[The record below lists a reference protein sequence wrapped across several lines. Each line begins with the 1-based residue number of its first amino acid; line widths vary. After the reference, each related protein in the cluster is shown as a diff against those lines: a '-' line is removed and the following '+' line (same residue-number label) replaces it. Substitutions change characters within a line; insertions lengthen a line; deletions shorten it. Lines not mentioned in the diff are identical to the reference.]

1 MDIKKFLS
9 KFYKGTKNQTLDA
22 VVYFM
27 AKYNN
32 PEKSLKIIH
41 IAGTNGKGSCV
52 EMISNVLICARY
64 RVGKFISPHL
74 IKYNERI
81 CVDNK
86 EITDAEL
93 EELIK
98 ELMSEIE
105 IYNKEHNNNV
115 TLFELELIMA
125 LIYFN
130 RKNCDFVVLE
140 TGLGG
145 LHDSTNIVNPIV
157 SVITSIGYDHMH
169 ILGNTLPE
177 IAKQKAGIIKENSTT
192 VFISQDDDVNEVIKN
207 TCKAKNNTLHL
218 ITEQDI
224 SNYSYNEDYQKFDY
238 KNYKN
243 ILVNLKGKK
252 QIYNASICLE
262 CMQILKYKGYDIS
275 EDSIRKGLS
284 TVIHR
289 ARFEQL
295 NENPIVI
302 YDGAHNKPAMQ
313 NLINSVNMY
322 YKNNKKI
329 FIVSILKTKD
339 YKSMLGELLQY
350 EEAIYIFTSGN
361 NIERYVSG
369 EILANTAKE
378 IIKEK
383 SIYNE
388 NVSDTISGAKDYN
401 NIRIMDLKNALD
413 YVIRDCKDYTIFI
426 VGSFY
431 VYGDVID
438 MLKEYKNT
446 YIMAITKYIN
456 KGKWN

>member
-1 MDIKKFLS
+1 MDVKKFLS
-9 KFYKGTKNQTLDA
+9 EFYKGTKKQTLDT

-27 AKYNN
+27 KKYNN

-52 EMISNVLICARY
+52 EMISNVLTCAGY
-64 RVGKFISPHL
+64 KVGKFISPHL
-74 IKYNERI
+74 VEYNERI

-86 EITDAEL
+86 EITDVEL
-93 EELIK
+93 EELIT
-98 ELMSEIE
+98 ELIPEVE
-105 IYNKEHNNNV
+105 KYNKEHINNV
-115 TLFELELIMA
+115 TLFELEIIMA
-125 LIYFN
+125 LIYFY
-130 RKNCDFVVLE
+130 RKSCDFVVLE

-177 IAKQKAGIIKENSTT
+177 IAAQKAGIIKENSNTI
-192 VFISQDDDVNEVIKN
+192 FISQDNEVNRVIED

-218 ITEQDI
+218 IKEQDI
-224 SNYSYNEDYQKFDY
+224 SNYSYDENYQKFDY

-262 CMQILKYKGYDIS
+262 CMNILKDKGYTIN
-275 EDSIRKGLS
+275 ENGIRKGLS

-289 ARFEQL
+289 ARFEKL
-295 NENPIVI
+295 YEKPTII

-339 YKSMLGELLQY
+339 YKSMLRELLQDK
-350 EEAIYIFTSGN
+350 EAVYIFTSGN
-361 NIERYVSG
+361 STERYVQG

-378 IIKEK
+378 VMKE
-383 SIYNE
+383 
-388 NVSDTISGAKDYN
+388 A
-401 NIRIMDLKNALD
+401 NIQVKDLKDALE
-413 YVIRDCKDYTIFI
+413 YAIKDCKNYTIFI

-431 VYGDVID
+431 VYGNVID

-446 YIMAITKYIN
+446 
-456 KGKWN
+456 

>member
-1 MDIKKFLS
+1 MDVKEFLS
-9 KFYKGTKNQTLDA
+9 KFYKGTKKQTLDA

-27 AKYNN
+27 EKYKN

-52 EMISNVLICARY
+52 EMISNVLT
-64 RVGKFISPHL
+64 
-74 IKYNERI
+74 
-81 CVDNK
+81 NK

-93 EELIK
+93 EKLIT
-98 ELMSEIE
+98 ELMPEVVK
-105 IYNKEHNNNV
+105 YNKEHSNDV
-115 TLFELELIMA
+115 TLFELEIIMA

-157 SVITSIGYDHMH
+157 SIITSIGYDHMH

-177 IAKQKAGIIKENSTT
+177 IAAQKAGIIKENSNTI
-192 VFISQDDDVNEVIKN
+192 FISQDNEVNRVIED

-218 ITEQDI
+218 IKEQDI
-224 SNYSYNEDYQKFDY
+224 SNYSYDENYQKFDY

-252 QIYNASICLE
+252 QIYSASICLK
-262 CMQILKYKGYDIS
+262 CMNILKDKGYTIN
-275 EDSIRKGLS
+275 ENGIRKGLS

-339 YKSMLGELLQY
+339 YKSMLGELLQDK
-350 EEAIYIFTSGN
+350 EAVYIFTSGN
-361 NIERYVSG
+361 STERYVQG

-378 IIKEK
+378 VMKE
-383 SIYNE
+383 
-388 NVSDTISGAKDYN
+388 A
-401 NIRIMDLKNALD
+401 NIQVKDLKDALE
-413 YVIRDCKDYTIFI
+413 YVIKDCKNYTIFI

-446 YIMAITKYIN
+446 
-456 KGKWN
+456 

>member
-1 MDIKKFLS
+1 MDVKEFLS

-27 AKYNN
+27 EKYNS

-52 EMISNVLICARY
+52 EMISNVLTCAEY
-64 RVGKFISPHL
+64 KVGKFISPHL
-74 IKYNERI
+74 IEYNERI

-93 EELIK
+93 EELIT
-98 ELMSEIE
+98 ELMPEVVK
-105 IYNKEHNNNV
+105 YNKEHSNDV
-115 TLFELELIMA
+115 TLFELEIIMA

-157 SVITSIGYDHMH
+157 SIITSIGYDHMH

-177 IAKQKAGIIKENSTT
+177 IAVQKAGIIKENSNTI
-192 VFISQDDDVNEVIKN
+192 FISQDDEVNKVIEN

-218 ITEQDI
+218 IKEQDI
-224 SNYSYNEDYQKFDY
+224 SNYSYDENYQKFDY
-238 KNYKN
+238 RNYKN
-243 ILVNLKGKK
+243 VLVNLKGKK

-262 CMQILKYKGYDIS
+262 CMQILKDKGYTVS

-284 TVIHR
+284 TVIHK
-289 ARFEQL
+289 ARFEKL
-295 NENPIVI
+295 SENPTII

-322 YKNNKKI
+322 YKNNKKV

-339 YKSMLGELLQY
+339 YKGMLGELLQDKK
-350 EEAIYIFTSGN
+350 AIYIFTSGN
-361 NIERYVSG
+361 SKERYVQG
-369 EILANTAKE
+369 EVLANTAKE
-378 IIKEK
+378 IMKEANIQVK
-383 SIYNE
+383 NLKDSIYYSVKNY
-388 NVSDTISGAKDYN
+388 KDS
-401 NIRIMDLKNALD
+401 
-413 YVIRDCKDYTIFI
+413 TIFI

-431 VYGDVID
+431 VYGDVINI
-438 MLKEYKNT
+438 LKEIKNEST
-446 YIMAITKYIN
+446 N
-456 KGKWN
+456 CN

>member
-1 MDIKKFLS
+1 MVNVEEYLNNF
-9 KFYKGTKNQTLDA
+9 FRGTKDPSLKAMRYFLDT
-22 VVYFM
+22 
-27 AKYNN
+27 YNN
-32 PEKSLKIIH
+32 IDDNMKFIH
-41 IAGTNGKGSCV
+41 IAGTNGKGSYTKI
-52 EMISNVLICARY
+52 ISNILVRQGY
-64 RVGKFISPHL
+64 KVGKFISPHL
-74 IKYNERI
+74 IEYNERI

-93 EELIK
+93 EKLIT
-98 ELMSEIE
+98 ELMPEVVK
-105 IYNKEHNNNV
+105 YNKEHNNDV
-115 TLFELELIMA
+115 TLFELEIIMA

-157 SVITSIGYDHMH
+157 SIITSIGYDHMH

-177 IAKQKAGIIKENSTT
+177 IAAQKAGIIKENSNTI
-192 VFISQDDDVNEVIKN
+192 FISQDNEVNRVIED

-218 ITEQDI
+218 IKEQDI
-224 SNYSYNEDYQKFDY
+224 SNYSYDENYQKFDY

-252 QIYNASICLE
+252 QIYNASICLK
-262 CMQILKYKGYDIS
+262 CMNILKDKGYTIN
-275 EDSIRKGLS
+275 ENGIRKGLS

-339 YKSMLGELLQY
+339 YKSMLGELLQDK
-350 EEAIYIFTSGN
+350 EAVYIFTSGN
-361 NIERYVSG
+361 STERYVQG

-378 IIKEK
+378 VMKE
-383 SIYNE
+383 
-388 NVSDTISGAKDYN
+388 A
-401 NIRIMDLKNALD
+401 NIQVKDLKDALE
-413 YVIRDCKDYTIFI
+413 YVIKDCKNYTIFI

-446 YIMAITKYIN
+446 
-456 KGKWN
+456 

>member
-1 MDIKKFLS
+1 MDVKEFLS
-9 KFYKGTKNQTLDA
+9 GFYKGTKKQTLDA

-27 AKYNN
+27 EKYKN

-52 EMISNVLICARY
+52 EMISNVLTCDGY
-64 RVGKFISPHL
+64 KVGKFISPHL
-74 IKYNERI
+74 IEYNERI

-93 EELIK
+93 EELIT
-98 ELMSEIE
+98 ELMPEIE
-105 IYNKEHNNNV
+105 RYNKEHSSSV

-130 RKNCDFVVLE
+130 RRNCDFVVLE

-145 LHDSTNIVNPIV
+145 LHDSTNIVNPII

-177 IAKQKAGIIKENSTT
+177 IAKQKAGIIKEDSST
-192 VFISQDDDVNEVIKN
+192 VFISQDDDVNEVIEN
-207 TCKAKNNTLHL
+207 TCKAKNNKLHL
-218 ITEQDI
+218 IIEQDI
-224 SNYSYNEDYQKFDY
+224 SNYSYDEYYQKFDY

-262 CMQILKYKGYDIS
+262 CMQILKNKGYAVS
-275 EDSIRKGLS
+275 ENSIRNGLS

-289 ARFEQL
+289 ARFEKL
-295 NENPIVI
+295 YEKPTII
-302 YDGAHNKPAMQ
+302 YDGAHNRPAMQ

-322 YKNNKKI
+322 YKNNKKV

-339 YKSMLGELLQY
+339 YKSMLKELLQDK
-350 EEAIYIFTSGN
+350 EAIYIFTSGN

-378 IIKEK
+378 VIKEK
-383 SIYNE
+383 SIYNK
-388 NVSDTISGAKDYN
+388 NMSNTVTGIKN
-401 NIRIMDLKNALD
+401 NTDMQVMELKEAIEYSIKN
-413 YVIRDCKDYTIFI
+413 YKDYTIFI

-438 MLKEYKNT
+438 ILKEYKNT
-446 YIMAITKYIN
+446 
-456 KGKWN
+456 

>member
-1 MDIKKFLS
+1 MDVKEFLS
-9 KFYKGTKNQTLDA
+9 GFYKGTKNQTLDA

-27 AKYNN
+27 EKYKN

-52 EMISNVLICARY
+52 EMISNVLTCAGY
-64 RVGKFISPHL
+64 KVGKFISPHL
-74 IKYNERI
+74 IEYNERI

-93 EELIK
+93 EELIT
-98 ELMSEIE
+98 ELMPEIE
-105 IYNKEHNNNV
+105 RYNKEHSSSV

-130 RKNCDFVVLE
+130 RRNCDFVVLE

-177 IAKQKAGIIKENSTT
+177 IAKQKAGIIKEDSST
-192 VFISQDDDVNEVIKN
+192 VFISQDDDVNEVIEN

-218 ITEQDI
+218 ITERDI
-224 SNYSYNEDYQKFDY
+224 SNYSYDESYQKFDY

-262 CMQILKYKGYDIS
+262 CMQILKNKGYAVS
-275 EDSIRKGLS
+275 ENSIRKGLS
-284 TVIHR
+284 TVIHK
-289 ARFEQL
+289 ARFEKL
-295 NENPIVI
+295 YEKPTII

-322 YKNNKKI
+322 YKNNKKV

-339 YKSMLGELLQY
+339 YKSMLKELLQDK
-350 EEAIYIFTSGN
+350 EAIYIFTSGN

-378 IIKEK
+378 VIKEK
-383 SIYNE
+383 SIYNK
-388 NVSDTISGAKDYN
+388 NMSNTVTGIKN
-401 NIRIMDLKNALD
+401 NADIQVMELKEAIEYSIKN
-413 YVIRDCKDYTIFI
+413 YKDYTIFI

-438 MLKEYKNT
+438 ILKEYKNT
-446 YIMAITKYIN
+446 
-456 KGKWN
+456 

>member
-1 MDIKKFLS
+1 MDVKKFLS
-9 KFYKGTKNQTLDA
+9 EFYKGTKKQTLDT

-27 AKYNN
+27 KKYNN

-52 EMISNVLICARY
+52 EMISNVLTCAGY
-64 RVGKFISPHL
+64 KVGKFISPHL
-74 IKYNERI
+74 VEYNERI

-86 EITDAEL
+86 EITDVEL
-93 EELIK
+93 EELIT
-98 ELMSEIE
+98 ELMPEVE
-105 IYNKEHNNNV
+105 KYNKEHNNDV
-115 TLFELELIMA
+115 TLFELEIIMA

-157 SVITSIGYDHMH
+157 SIITSIGYDHMH

-177 IAKQKAGIIKENSTT
+177 IAAQKAGIIKENSNTI
-192 VFISQDDDVNEVIKN
+192 FIPQDDEVNEIIED

-218 ITEQDI
+218 IKEQDI
-224 SNYSYNEDYQKFDY
+224 SNYSYDENYQKFDY

-262 CMQILKYKGYDIS
+262 CMNILKDKGYTIN
-275 EDSIRKGLS
+275 ENGIRKGLS

-339 YKSMLGELLQY
+339 YKSMLGELLQDK
-350 EEAIYIFTSGN
+350 EAVYIFTSGN
-361 NIERYVSG
+361 STERYVQG

-378 IIKEK
+378 VMKE
-383 SIYNE
+383 
-388 NVSDTISGAKDYN
+388 A
-401 NIRIMDLKNALD
+401 NIQVKDLKDALE
-413 YVIRDCKDYTIFI
+413 YVIKDCKNYTIFI

-446 YIMAITKYIN
+446 
-456 KGKWN
+456 

>member
-1 MDIKKFLS
+1 MDVKKFLS
-9 KFYKGTKNQTLDA
+9 EFYKGTKKQTLDT

-27 AKYNN
+27 KKYNN

-41 IAGTNGKGSCV
+41 TAGTNGKGSCV
-52 EMISNVLICARY
+52 EMISNVLTCAGY
-64 RVGKFISPHL
+64 KVGKFISPHL
-74 IKYNERI
+74 VEYNERI

-86 EITDAEL
+86 EITDVEL
-93 EELIK
+93 EELIT
-98 ELMSEIE
+98 ELMPEVE
-105 IYNKEHNNNV
+105 KYNKEHNNDV
-115 TLFELELIMA
+115 TLFELKIIMA

-177 IAKQKAGIIKENSTT
+177 IAAQKAGIIKENSNTI
-192 VFISQDDDVNEVIKN
+192 FIPQDDEVNEIIED

-218 ITEQDI
+218 IKEQDI
-224 SNYSYNEDYQKFDY
+224 SNYSYDENYQKFDY

-262 CMQILKYKGYDIS
+262 CMNILKDKGYTIN
-275 EDSIRKGLS
+275 ENGIRKGLS

-289 ARFEQL
+289 ARFERL
-295 NENPIVI
+295 YEEPTII

-322 YKNNKKI
+322 YKNNKKV

-339 YKSMLGELLQY
+339 YKSMLGELLQDK
-350 EEAIYIFTSGN
+350 EAVYIFTSGN
-361 NIERYVSG
+361 STERYVQG

-378 IIKEK
+378 VMKE
-383 SIYNE
+383 
-388 NVSDTISGAKDYN
+388 A
-401 NIRIMDLKNALD
+401 NIQVKDLKDALE
-413 YVIRDCKDYTIFI
+413 YVIKDCKNYTIFI

-431 VYGDVID
+431 VYGNVID

-446 YIMAITKYIN
+446 
-456 KGKWN
+456 

>member
-1 MDIKKFLS
+1 MDVKEFLS
-9 KFYKGTKNQTLDA
+9 KFYKGTKKQTLDA

-27 AKYNN
+27 EKYKN

-52 EMISNVLICARY
+52 EMISNVLTCAGY
-64 RVGKFISPHL
+64 KVGKFISPHL
-74 IKYNERI
+74 IEYNERI

-93 EELIK
+93 EKLIT
-98 ELMSEIE
+98 ELMPEVVK
-105 IYNKEHNNNV
+105 YNKEHSNDV
-115 TLFELELIMA
+115 TLFELEIIMA

-157 SVITSIGYDHMH
+157 SIITSIGYDHMH

-177 IAKQKAGIIKENSTT
+177 IAAQKAGIIKENSNTI
-192 VFISQDDDVNEVIKN
+192 FISQDNEVNRVIED

-218 ITEQDI
+218 IKEQDI
-224 SNYSYNEDYQKFDY
+224 SNYSYDENYQKFDY

-252 QIYNASICLE
+252 QIYNASICLK
-262 CMQILKYKGYDIS
+262 CMNILTDKGYTIN
-275 EDSIRKGLS
+275 ENGIRKGLS

-302 YDGAHNKPAMQ
+302 YDGAHNKPAMP
-313 NLINSVNMY
+313 NVINSVNMY

-339 YKSMLGELLQY
+339 YKSMLGELLQDK
-350 EEAIYIFTSGN
+350 EAVYIFTSGN
-361 NIERYVSG
+361 STERYVQG

-378 IIKEK
+378 VMKE
-383 SIYNE
+383 
-388 NVSDTISGAKDYN
+388 A
-401 NIRIMDLKNALD
+401 NIQVKDLKDALE
-413 YVIRDCKDYTIFI
+413 YVIKDCKNYTIFI

-446 YIMAITKYIN
+446 
-456 KGKWN
+456 

>member
-1 MDIKKFLS
+1 MDVKEFLS
-9 KFYKGTKNQTLDA
+9 GFYKGTKKQTLDA

-27 AKYNN
+27 EKYKN

-52 EMISNVLICARY
+52 EMISNVLTCAGY
-64 RVGKFISPHL
+64 KVGKFISPHL
-74 IKYNERI
+74 IEYNERI

-93 EELIK
+93 EELIT
-98 ELMSEIE
+98 ELMPEIE
-105 IYNKEHNNNV
+105 RYNKEHSSSV

-130 RKNCDFVVLE
+130 RRNCDFVVLE

-145 LHDSTNIVNPIV
+145 LHDSTNIVNPII

-177 IAKQKAGIIKENSTT
+177 IAKQKAGIIKEDSST
-192 VFISQDDDVNEVIKN
+192 VFISQDEAVNEVIEN

-218 ITEQDI
+218 ITERDI
-224 SNYSYNEDYQKFDY
+224 SNYPYDESYQKFDY

-262 CMQILKYKGYDIS
+262 CMQILKNKGYAVS
-275 EDSIRKGLS
+275 ENSIRKGLS
-284 TVIHR
+284 TVIHK
-289 ARFEQL
+289 ARFEKL
-295 NENPIVI
+295 YEKPTII

-322 YKNNKKI
+322 YKNNKKV

-339 YKSMLGELLQY
+339 YKSMLGELLQDK
-350 EEAIYIFTSGN
+350 EAVYIFTSGN
-361 NIERYVSG
+361 STERYVQG

-378 IIKEK
+378 VMKE
-383 SIYNE
+383 
-388 NVSDTISGAKDYN
+388 A
-401 NIRIMDLKNALD
+401 NIQVKDLKDALE
-413 YVIRDCKDYTIFI
+413 YVIKDCKNYTIFI

-446 YIMAITKYIN
+446 
-456 KGKWN
+456 

>member
-1 MDIKKFLS
+1 MDVKEFLS
-9 KFYKGTKNQTLDA
+9 GFYKGTKKQTLDT
-22 VVYFM
+22 VIYFM
-27 AKYNN
+27 KKYDN
-32 PEKSLKIIH
+32 PEKNLKTIH

-52 EMISNVLICARY
+52 EMISNVLTCAGY
-64 RVGKFISPHL
+64 KVGKFISPHL
-74 IKYNERI
+74 IEYNERI

-93 EELIK
+93 EELIT
-98 ELMSEIE
+98 ELMPEVE
-105 IYNKEHNNNV
+105 KYNKEHSNNV
-115 TLFELELIMA
+115 TLFELEIIMA
-125 LIYFN
+125 LIYFY
-130 RKNCDFVVLE
+130 RKNCNFVVLE

-145 LHDSTNIVNPIV
+145 LYDSTNIVKPIV
-157 SVITSIGYDHMH
+157 SIITSIGYDHMH

-177 IAKQKAGIIKENSTT
+177 IASQKAGIIKENSNT
-192 VFISQDDDVNEVIKN
+192 VFISQDDEINEVIEN

-218 ITEQDI
+218 IKEQDI
-224 SNYSYNEDYQKFDY
+224 SNYSYDENYQKFDY
-238 KNYKN
+238 KNYKD

-262 CMQILKYKGYDIS
+262 CMQILKDKGYAVS

-289 ARFEQL
+289 ARFEKL
-295 NENPIVI
+295 YEKPTII

-322 YKNNKKI
+322 YKNNKKV

-339 YKSMLGELLQY
+339 YKGMLEELLKDKNST
-350 EEAIYIFTSGN
+350 YIFTSGN
-361 NIERYVSG
+361 SIERYVQG
-369 EILANTAKE
+369 EVLANTAKG
-378 IIKEK
+378 IMNNANIQVKDIKDAIEY
-383 SIYNE
+383 SME
-388 NVSDTISGAKDYN
+388 NYKD
-401 NIRIMDLKNALD
+401 
-413 YVIRDCKDYTIFI
+413 CTIFI

-446 YIMAITKYIN
+446 R
-456 KGKWN
+456 GR